1 MQSFVSYL
9 KMQNVKLLKRGIFSA
24 GWTDVTHSLMAFGG
38 VIDSTPIY
46 LSAFC
51 CARETEREQVPQST
65 MDRWLQRKKKKVG
78 PSACPTRKCRS

>member
-1 MQSFVSYL
+1 
-9 KMQNVKLLKRGIFSA
+9 MQNVKLLKREIFSA

-51 CARETEREQVPQST
+51 CARARERAS
-65 MDRWLQRKKKKVG
+65 
-78 PSACPTRKCRS
+78 KCRRAQWMDGSKEKRRRWARLSDKEMQELVQEVA